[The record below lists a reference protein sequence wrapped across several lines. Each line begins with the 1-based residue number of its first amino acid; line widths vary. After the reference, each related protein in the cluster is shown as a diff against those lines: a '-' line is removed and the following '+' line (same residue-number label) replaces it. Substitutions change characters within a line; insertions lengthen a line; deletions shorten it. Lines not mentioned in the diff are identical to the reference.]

1 MKVRI
6 VDACAALGS
15 VEGPGN
21 AVKGDAGDMTTMK
34 GEGVGLWIAW
44 DCGKVEESCGIAWGA
59 C

>member
-1 MKVRI
+1 MRI
-6 VDACAALGS
+6 VDACAAVGS